1 MMTSKYADKIDL
13 RYIIYTKDGIAK
25 LYVNDEDYNN
35 LSDEDKISLLES
47 IFGMSILN
55 SLYLNNLNL
64 NNSFRRFLIGLTL
77 DFGNPGYDDDN
88 KENPVYT
95 ITI

>member
-1 MMTSKYADKIDL
+1 MMTNKYADKIDL